1 MSQPSF
7 ESASPAPTVLTRR
20 SAWNVYTVMLLVAL
34 IALLLAALF
43 LYLEIREYGGF
54 GNVKGPTVQLRT
66 PAAQFAKVAWA

>member
-20 SAWNVYTVMLLVAL
+20 SPWNVFTAMLLVAF
-34 IALLLAALF
+34 ICLLLAAIF

-54 GNVKGPTVQLRT
+54 GNVKGPTAQLNA
-66 PAAQFAKVAWA
+66 PAAHAAGVSPA